1 MCFFPAALNFVS
13 TRPILTLF
21 HTSAPLPLLR
31 PSPPQTKQFA
41 SSDNAELFAE
51 EVEREVATQ
60 KANERQRLAAV
71 PGLIPQAEQQQTEM
85 VDA

>member
-1 MCFFPAALNFVS
+1 MRGLTPTQLHPFP
-13 TRPILTLF
+13 P
-21 HTSAPLPLLR
+21 
-31 PSPPQTKQFA
+31 PSPAQTKQFA